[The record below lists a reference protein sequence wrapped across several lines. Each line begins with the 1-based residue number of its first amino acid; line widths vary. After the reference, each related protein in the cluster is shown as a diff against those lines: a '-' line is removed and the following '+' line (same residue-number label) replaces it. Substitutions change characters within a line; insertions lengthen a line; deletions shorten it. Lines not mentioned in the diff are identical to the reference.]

1 MKKTLIALAAVAA
14 VSASYAQVSLTGSV
28 SASTQKNLSGSSQG
42 LAMTDNTVFF
52 SAAEDLGAGMKL
64 AATMVLENDTARA
77 TYFDRA
83 DQSIVFSTAAYTFAL
98 ANTRSGGNQGAAL
111 VAPANLADDQWASAV
126 ITRAA
131 IDVASITIP
140 VNAAFSASLKY
151 VEGGSNQAASTAA
164 TAAAVTYAG
173 APTAANKAAL
183 AAAIKADAISGDG
196 ANAPGSTTWT
206 GAATYAAN
214 GLKIVGQVNQSTY
227 SDNAKAVAALTGVTN
242 PRTMST
248 DISAVYNFG
257 VATVGLGWDSAR
269 RGKQDGT
276 DAAATMFGVSV
287 PMGAATFGLN
297 YGKRDT
303 ASFTQVAAQYDLS
316 KRTNVNASF
325 GSDTQSATSGTN
337 DQYRLSLN
345 HSF

>member
-1 MKKTLIALAAVAA
+1 MAAVAA
-14 VSASYAQVSLTGSV
+14 VGTSFAQVSITGSL
-28 SASTQKNLSGSSQG
+28 SAATQKNLSGSSQG
-42 LAMTDNTVFF
+42 LAMTDNTFVI
-52 SAAEDLGAGMKL
+52 SAGEDLGAGMKL
-64 AATMVLENDTARA
+64 SGSFTVENDTQRGAGF
-77 TYFDRA
+77 TRA
-83 DQSIVFSTAAYTFAL
+83 DQSVVLSTSAYTFAL

-111 VAPANLADDQWASAV
+111 VAPANLADDQWTSAV
-126 ITRAA
+126 ISRAA
-131 IDVASITIP
+131 IDVASLTIP
-140 VNAAFSASLKY
+140 INSAFSASLKY
-151 VEGGSNQAASTAA
+151 VEGGSNQAVSAGA

-196 ANAPGSTTWT
+196 ANVPGSTTWT
-206 GAATYAAN
+206 ASATYAAN
-214 GLKIVGQVNQSTY
+214 GLKVVAQVNQSTY

-242 PRTMST
+242 PRTLST
-248 DISAVYNFG
+248 DLSAVYDLG
-257 VATVGLGWDSAR
+257 VAKVGLGWDAAR

-287 PMGAATFGLN
+287 PMGATTFGLN

-325 GSDTQSATSGTN
+325 GSDTQSGTSGTN